1 MLEGWKGWKEG
12 WRFRWWEWRRRAS
25 RGWGDIYLW
34 FCYHEE
40 EISLWYNLKGDFYP
54 LEILRKNL
62 HHRELVREREREL
75 YQGIKERKEFNC
87 WIAWP
92 TSSCWK
98 ISLPLPLWRIQWP
111 SVSKTLLVNKRIYR
125 INLERVREIEKK
137 SDWTDIWE
145 LKNKI

>member
-62 HHRELVREREREL
+62 HHRELVRERERVVSRN
-75 YQGIKERKEFNC
+75 QGEEGIQLLNSMANFFMLKNLSPSPSLEDPMTFSIKNSSGQQKNLPDKPRESERN
-87 WIAWP
+87 
-92 TSSCWK
+92 
-98 ISLPLPLWRIQWP
+98 
-111 SVSKTLLVNKRIYR
+111 
-125 INLERVREIEKK
+125 REKKWLDRHLRIEK
-137 SDWTDIWE
+137 
-145 LKNKI
+145 